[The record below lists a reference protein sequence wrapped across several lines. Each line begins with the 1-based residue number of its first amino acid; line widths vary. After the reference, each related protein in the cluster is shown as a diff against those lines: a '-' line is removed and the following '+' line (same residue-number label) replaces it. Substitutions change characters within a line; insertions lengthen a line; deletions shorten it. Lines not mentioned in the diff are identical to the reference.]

1 LAADEHLKARGFLET
16 VSHPI
21 LGEITMAGLPIHFS
35 AGGPEPYRSPPPLGS
50 DNEYVITELL
60 GHSRAELEQW
70 QNDEIVY

>member
-1 LAADEHLKARGFLET
+1 M
-16 VSHPI
+16 

-70 QNDEIVY
+70 QSDQIVY